1 MLTSTRAGGH
11 GGSYWTH
18 VSLIWGSLWPRL
30 THAMLV
36 SSKHSKHN
44 TFNKQEPP
52 TLFVSPV
59 QRDMPSKP
67 DSFPGLPGILSCPA
81 TTHILCGLQKMLYG
95 NKCWYIYVV
104 VKQFICWKYSSM
116 DPCLHLQWVRWDLWA
131 PFLEE
136 GSSHLWG
143 PGAGWGPAGGEGWE
157 KGGGQGSPHLGL
169 QGGANLSSL
178 IRFFKSHSATL
189 SATLFRICTIFSSP
203 QWSHPCRSWG
213 LSLIS
218 GADMSK
224 RAPPILCLCV
234 TLFCDHLCVCDCVTH
249 TVRPF
254 FALFISGLDWP
265 PSTVE
270 LPRSIWG
277 DWGICPQSPE
287 LINTS

>member
-1 MLTSTRAGGH
+1 M
-11 GGSYWTH
+11 
-18 VSLIWGSLWPRL
+18 
-30 THAMLV
+30 
-36 SSKHSKHN
+36 
-44 TFNKQEPP
+44 PP

-95 NKCWYIYVV
+95 NKCRYIYVI
-104 VKQFICWKYSSM
+104 VKQLCWKYSSM

-143 PGAGWGPAGGEGWE
+143 PGAGWGLLVVRDGRKEGARGHLILGSRAGPIY
-157 KGGGQGSPHLGL
+157 PHSSVSSNLTL
-169 QGGANLSSL
+169 PLYQQLCFVCAQSFRPHSDLILAGAEVYLWYL
-178 IRFFKSHSATL
+178 EPT
-189 SATLFRICTIFSSP
+189 
-203 QWSHPCRSWG
+203 CRSVHHP
-213 LSLIS
+213 S
-218 GADMSK
+218 
-224 RAPPILCLCV
+224 CV
-234 TLFCDHLCVCDCVTH
+234 CVWPFFATTCVCDCVTH

-254 FALFISGLDWP
+254 FALFTFGLDWP

-287 LINTS
+287 LINTNLKETNKWNPWSICDSCMYEACT